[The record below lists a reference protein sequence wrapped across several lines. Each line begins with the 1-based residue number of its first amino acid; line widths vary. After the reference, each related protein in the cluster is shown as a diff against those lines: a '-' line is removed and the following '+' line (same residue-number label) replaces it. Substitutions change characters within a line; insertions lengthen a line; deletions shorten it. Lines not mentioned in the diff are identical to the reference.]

1 MHSINIDLFP
11 HQLLKLTTFIVSLI
25 ILIQHID
32 LTSIQFRLTPTPTH
46 TSLCNIP
53 GPCSLTPTYLQAF
66 SFCLRVKKKII
77 LKINK
82 ICHISHLIPVNNL
95 TLYLKWGPNFFLCL
109 YPLIPTTSTYLCC
122 FLPLSIQTLKKKKIV
137 R

>member
-1 MHSINIDLFP
+1 MGLHFLNHKISSITYSQSCVRIQCWKHIKFMHSINIDFFP
-11 HQLLKLTTFIVSLI
+11 HQLLKLTTIIVSLI

-46 TSLCNIP
+46 TTLCNTP
-53 GPCSLTPTYLQAF
+53 GPCFLTPTYLQTF

-82 ICHISHLIPVNNL
+82 ICHISHLIPFSNL
-95 TLYLKWGPNFFLCL
+95 TSYLK
-109 YPLIPTTSTYLCC
+109 
-122 FLPLSIQTLKKKKIV
+122 
-137 R
+137 